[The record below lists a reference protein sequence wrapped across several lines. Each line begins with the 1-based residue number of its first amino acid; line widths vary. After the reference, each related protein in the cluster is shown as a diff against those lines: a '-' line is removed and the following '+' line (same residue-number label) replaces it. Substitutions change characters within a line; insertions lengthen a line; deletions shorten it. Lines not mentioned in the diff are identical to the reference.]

1 MANQPLLDRNPP
13 SGGYRLPPWLLVAY
27 ALLFLALGWLAGDV
41 WAGYHSAPASC
52 PILPA
57 SAKAVA
63 EPAQPVAE
71 ICEGNVLP
79 ALRYS
84 AHVYAEDPQQR
95 SITLNGR
102 QYREGDSLACDAV
115 VAQIQQDITILEQ
128 HGQVS
133 VLDALEDWPGGEL
146 DGQGEGKEAQL

>member
-1 MANQPLLDRNPP
+1 MANPSLLDRNQPG
-13 SGGYRLPPWLLVAY
+13 GGYRLPPWLLVAY
-27 ALLFLALGWLAGDV
+27 ALLLLALGWLAGDV
-41 WAGYHSAPASC
+41 WAGYHPVPAC
-52 PILPA
+52 TILPA
-57 SAKAVA
+57 PAKAVA
-63 EPAQPVAE
+63 EPAQLAAE

-102 QYREGDSLACDAV
+102 QYREGDRLACDAV

-146 DGQGEGKEAQL
+146 DGQGEEKEAQP